1 MFEAQTYDKV
11 LEDILS
17 RAPDGID
24 LRQGSIFYDA
34 VAGIAF
40 KIAKYYADLEQ
51 VFEMVFLVTAT
62 GDYLT
67 LRAEENG
74 VYRQVASAAKYRIK
88 YEGELPELGT
98 RFFCD
103 GQYFVLAQD
112 DDLGFYI
119 EAEETGTAANDILSG
134 TAVVPVETLREL
146 TACSIAEDL
155 EPGSDEEDDE
165 SLRKRVQEKIAGPAE
180 NGNRQH
186 YKTWCES
193 ISGVGRA
200 RIIPLW
206 AGENTVKGVLI
217 DTEGGPASDAV
228 VQRVQ
233 EYIDPGGTGLGE
245 GQANIG
251 AHFTAVA
258 ATAKKVDISFSVT
271 LAKGGNLATVKDA
284 AQTALKAQVKSI
296 NLAANDGETPTLRI
310 STVGNTIYG
319 LTGVLDYE
327 NLRFN
332 GQTSNVETGTEEV
345 FVLGEVN
352 VSETDPVS

>member
-119 EAEETGTAANDILSG
+119 E
-134 TAVVPVETLREL
+134 
-146 TACSIAEDL
+146 
-155 EPGSDEEDDE
+155 
-165 SLRKRVQEKIAGPAE
+165 
-180 NGNRQH
+180 
-186 YKTWCES
+186 
-193 ISGVGRA
+193 
-200 RIIPLW
+200 
-206 AGENTVKGVLI
+206 
-217 DTEGGPASDAV
+217 
-228 VQRVQ
+228 
-233 EYIDPGGTGLGE
+233 
-245 GQANIG
+245 
-251 AHFTAVA
+251 
-258 ATAKKVDISFSVT
+258 
-271 LAKGGNLATVKDA
+271 
-284 AQTALKAQVKSI
+284 
-296 NLAANDGETPTLRI
+296 
-310 STVGNTIYG
+310 
-319 LTGVLDYE
+319 
-327 NLRFN
+327 
-332 GQTSNVETGTEEV
+332 
-345 FVLGEVN
+345 
-352 VSETDPVS
+352 

>member
-1 MFEAQTYDKV
+1 MTICPKECPDRHPGCHDYCERYAENKAAYQKMKQEYD
-11 LEDILS
+11 
-17 RAPDGID
+17 
-24 LRQGSIFYDA
+24 GS
-34 VAGIAF
+34 V
-40 KIAKYYADLEQ
+40 
-51 VFEMVFLVTAT
+51 
-62 GDYLT
+62 
-67 LRAEENG
+67 
-74 VYRQVASAAKYRIK
+74 
-88 YEGELPELGT
+88 
-98 RFFCD
+98 
-103 GQYFVLAQD
+103 
-112 DDLGFYI
+112 
-119 EAEETGTAANDILSG
+119 
-134 TAVVPVETLREL
+134 
-146 TACSIAEDL
+146 
-155 EPGSDEEDDE
+155 
-165 SLRKRVQEKIAGPAE
+165 RKRVQEKIAGPAE

-284 AQTALKAQVKSI
+284 AQTALKAQVKNI
-296 NLAANDGETPTLRI
+296 NLSANDGETPTLRI